1 MPKRLAWSRE
11 GDEDD
16 SWLPE
21 RPQPQSRKEEAALLP
36 EDDEWMVAIRT
47 TKRQETRN
55 PSPAW
60 TMRSAIREVLLEGMK
75 DPHNLNLFD
84 FLQLHYRYV
93 PENVA
98 RFTVGDFL
106 RNPERCMKDKDRRK
120 DIGMSMSQMRSRL
133 RERLLHVSYDL
144 FSYHIQT
151 LGDWAKKGRSE
162 RVEPIAR
169 SLLDEAVKQAQETP
183 TQAEERV
190 QAEEPVQR
198 EPRGPRQVPVFLPS
212 SSSSTSV
219 SSGSSCTRRESSPSS
234 DVEFLVESP
243 PPPKKE
249 ENSSPHGTQPA
260 PRRKRRASASM
271 ESLREASPP
280 MPQEVAP
287 LGTPPTRQPSQESYS
302 DVEFLG
308 ANPPPSRAFC
318 RESSPRRK

>member
-1 MPKRLAWSRE
+1 MPKRLAWSPE
-11 GDEDD
+11 GDEHD

-21 RPQPQSRKEEAALLP
+21 RACPKSRKEEAAPLP
-36 EDDEWMVAIRT
+36 EDDEWMVAIRM
-47 TKRQETRN
+47 RQPPRN
-55 PSPAW
+55 PSW
-60 TMRSAIREVLLEGMK
+60 TMRSTIREVLLEGMR
-75 DPHNLNLFD
+75 DPNHLNLFD
-84 FLQLHYRYV
+84 FLQLYYRDV

-106 RNPERCMKDKDRRK
+106 RDPRRCMKDKNRRK

-162 RVEPIAR
+162 RVEAIAR
-169 SLLDEAVKQAQETP
+169 SLLDGDLKQAQEHD
-183 TQAEERV
+183 QAEERV
-190 QAEEPVQR
+190 QEEEPVQR
-198 EPRGPRQVPVFLPS
+198 KPRGSRQGPVFLPS
-212 SSSSTSV
+212 SSSSASV
-219 SSGSSCTRRESSPSS
+219 SSVSSRPRRESSPSS

-260 PRRKRRASASM
+260 PGRKRRVSASM

-280 MPQEVAP
+280 MPQEVHP
-287 LGTPPTRQPSQESYS
+287 SRTPPTRQPSQESYS

-308 ANPPPSRAFC
+308 ANPPPSRIF
-318 RESSPRRK
+318 

>member
-1 MPKRLAWSRE
+1 MPKHLAWSPE
-11 GDEDD
+11 GDEHD

-21 RPQPQSRKEEAALLP
+21 RTQPKSRKEEAAPLP
-36 EDDEWMVAIRT
+36 EDDEWMVVIRRRQPP
-47 TKRQETRN
+47 TK
-55 PSPAW
+55 PSW
-60 TMRSAIREVLLEGMK
+60 TMRSTIREVLLEGMK
-75 DPHNLNLFD
+75 DPNHLNLFD
-84 FLQLHYRYV
+84 FLQLHYRDV

-162 RVEPIAR
+162 RVEAIVR
-169 SLLDEAVKQAQETP
+169 NLLDRALKQAQETH

-190 QAEEPVQR
+190 QEEEPVQR
-198 EPRGPRQVPVFLPS
+198 KPRGSRQGPVVRPS
-212 SSSSTSV
+212 WSPSTSV
-219 SSGSSCTRRESSPSS
+219 SSGSSCTRRESSPST
-234 DVEFLVESP
+234 DVEFLVEYPSP
-243 PPPKKE
+243 LKKE
-249 ENSSPHGTQPA
+249 ENSPPHGSQPA

-271 ESLREASPP
+271 ESSREATPP

-287 LGTPPTRQPSQESYS
+287 SGTPPTRQQSQESYS

-308 ANPPPSRAFC
+308 ANPPPSRA
-318 RESSPRRK
+318 S

>member
-1 MPKRLAWSRE
+1 MPKRLAWSPE
-11 GDEDD
+11 GDEHD

-21 RPQPQSRKEEAALLP
+21 RACPKSREEEAAPLP
-36 EDDEWMVAIRT
+36 EDDEWMVVIRR
-47 TKRQETRN
+47 RQPPRN
-55 PSPAW
+55 PSW
-60 TMRSAIREVLLEGMK
+60 TLRSTIREVLLEGMK
-75 DPHNLNLFD
+75 DPHNLSLFD
-84 FLQLHYRYV
+84 VLQLHYRDV
-93 PENVA
+93 QTKVA

-133 RERLLHVSYDL
+133 RERLLHISYDL

-162 RVEPIAR
+162 TVEPIAR
-169 SLLDEAVKQAQETP
+169 SLLDRALKQAQETP

-198 EPRGPRQVPVFLPS
+198 EPRGSRQGPVFLPS
-212 SSSSTSV
+212 SSSSSSV
-219 SSGSSCTRRESSPSS
+219 SSCPGRESSPST
-234 DVEFLVESP
+234 DVEFLVEFP
-243 PPPKKE
+243 PPPKTE

-271 ESLREASPP
+271 KSLREASPP
-280 MPQEVAP
+280 TPQEVHP
-287 LGTPPTRQPSQESYS
+287 SRTPPTRQPSQESYS

-308 ANPPPSRAFC
+308 ANPPPSRAF
-318 RESSPRRK
+318 